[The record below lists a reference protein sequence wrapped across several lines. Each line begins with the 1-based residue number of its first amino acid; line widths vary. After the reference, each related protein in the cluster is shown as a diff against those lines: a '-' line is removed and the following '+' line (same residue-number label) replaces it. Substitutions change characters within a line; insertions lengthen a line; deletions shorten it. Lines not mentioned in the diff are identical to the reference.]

1 MASSET
7 SPLPSIRCRANGPYV
22 VKGLTTFTNS
32 RGEAIAIEESM
43 ALCRCGG
50 SKNKPFCDGT
60 HSHIGFEDGKKQERR
75 KDERRDYVGKAI
87 TIHDNR
93 GVCAHAGVCTDRLS
107 TVWRMGVEP
116 WIDPDGAGVEAIIET
131 IEACPSG
138 ALSYTINGEEH
149 RDRDNPASIKLAKN
163 GPYVV
168 TGGITLEGVEFGE
181 GASREHFTLCRC
193 GASKNKPFCD
203 GSHYDAG
210 FEHDEG

>member
-1 MASSET
+1 MATSESSA
-7 SPLPSIRCRANGPYV
+7 LPTIGCKPNGPYLI
-22 VKGLTTFTNS
+22 KGLSTLSNS
-32 RGEAIAIEESM
+32 RGQAIPTQDTI

-50 SKNKPFCDGT
+50 SAKKPFCDGT
-60 HSHIGFEDGKKQERR
+60 HAKIGFDDSKKADRT
-75 KDERRDYVGKAI
+75 KDKSREYAGKAI

-93 GVCAHAGVCTDRLS
+93 GLCAHAGECTDRLPS
-107 TVWRMGVEP
+107 VWRMGVQP
-116 WIDPDGAGVEAIIET
+116 WIDPDGASVQAIIET

-138 ALSYTINGEEH
+138 ALSYTIDNEMH
-149 RDRDNPASIKLAKN
+149 RDCENPTAIRLTKN

-168 TGGITLEGVEFGE
+168 TGGIALEDVGFGD
-181 GASREHFTLCRC
+181 GASLEHFTLCRC